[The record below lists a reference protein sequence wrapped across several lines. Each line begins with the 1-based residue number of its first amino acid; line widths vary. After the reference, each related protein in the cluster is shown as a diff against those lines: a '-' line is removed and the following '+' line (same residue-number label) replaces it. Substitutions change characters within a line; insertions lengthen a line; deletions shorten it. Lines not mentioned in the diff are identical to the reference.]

1 MDKEALRN
9 ELEIRRSIKAD
20 TARFQDMQTQAIARI
35 EAQLA
40 EAEKPELRHGD
51 YGLDKDGFFFLR
63 EDGSL
68 WTKYY
73 ELGNKTISRSLNK
86 TGNASQRRV
95 WASQILGNTF
105 RDLKARQEPLKAFEI
120 DNGTSQTIRVKI
132 SGGFL
137 RMRDDDGFML
147 IKKCE
152 LPAFILNLQRLVITP
167 KEASGE

>member
-1 MDKEALRN
+1 MNQDEIKKEIKDLSYGIQFHREQGDYHHGVAD
-9 ELEIRRSIKAD
+9 RRLASIKGL
-20 TARFQDMQTQAIARI
+20 

-51 YGLDKDGFFFLR
+51 VKFYKGKADDPVVYLNGRWFSDEDELSEASCDNCKDFPVEFNIF
-63 EDGSL
+63 D
-68 WTKYY
+68 
-73 ELGNKTISRSLNK
+73 N
-86 TGNASQRRV
+86 
-95 WASQILGNTF
+95 
-105 RDLKARQEPLKAFEI
+105 LKARQEPLEKFRI

-147 IKKCE
+147 IKECE
-152 LPAFILNLQRLVITP
+152 LPAFILNLQRLVITE